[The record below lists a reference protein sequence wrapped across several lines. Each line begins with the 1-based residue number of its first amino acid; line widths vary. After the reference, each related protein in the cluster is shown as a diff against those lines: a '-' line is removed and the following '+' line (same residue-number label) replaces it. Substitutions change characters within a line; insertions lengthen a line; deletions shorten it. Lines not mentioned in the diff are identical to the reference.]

1 MKATRLSVVASLWDT
16 TFVLPRMKPST
27 RTANTGKISLAK
39 IVNMKNGR
47 ADGEAKY
54 WYKNGQIKEEGN
66 WVDGKFIA
74 TAKWNEAGEESPV
87 K

>member
-1 MKATRLSVVASLWDT
+1 
-16 TFVLPRMKPST
+16 
-27 RTANTGKISLAK
+27 
-39 IVNMKNGR
+39 MKNGR
-47 ADGEAKY
+47 ADGEAKT

-74 TAKWNEAGEESPV
+74 TAKWNETGEEIPV

>member
-1 MKATRLSVVASLWDT
+1 
-16 TFVLPRMKPST
+16 
-27 RTANTGKISLAK
+27 
-39 IVNMKNGR
+39 MKNGR

-66 WVDGKFIA
+66 WGDGKFIA
-74 TAKWNEAGEESPV
+74 TAKWNETGEEIPV

>member
-1 MKATRLSVVASLWDT
+1 
-16 TFVLPRMKPST
+16 
-27 RTANTGKISLAK
+27 
-39 IVNMKNGR
+39 MKNGR

-66 WVDGKFIA
+66 WRDGKFIA
-74 TAKWNEAGEESPV
+74 TAKWNEAGEEIPV